1 MPDHITVLFIA
12 DIVGTPGLQILDTLL
27 PSLKQKYKP
36 DFIIANGE
44 NSHEGMGIN
53 EEIVKHLYSIGVHVI
68 TGGNHSFDKW
78 KIQPY
83 MKIDK
88 NLLRPLNYPK
98 GVNGYGFG
106 VYDIPGHNKKIGV
119 LNLQGRTYLPSIDD
133 PFRTGEWA
141 LEKIAEETNI
151 IFIDF
156 HAEATAEKVAF
167 GWHVDGKASV
177 MVGTHTHIP
186 TNDAKILPRGMG
198 YITDAGMT
206 GSFNSVIGMDKDTAL
221 RRFMLATP
229 QKYVGA
235 NGDNRICGVLSKID
249 FTSGKCVYIEP
260 IIYPSFNTSTLK
272 S

>member
-1 MPDHITVLFIA
+1 MADTIRVLFIA
-12 DIVGTPGLQILDTLL
+12 DIVGTPGIQILDTLL
-27 PSLKQKYKP
+27 PSLIQKHKP
-36 DFIIANGE
+36 DFVIANGE

-78 KIQPY
+78 KILPY
-83 MKIDK
+83 MKTDK

-98 GVNGYGFG
+98 GVNGYGYG
-106 VYDIPGHNKKIGV
+106 VYDVPGKNKKIGV
-119 LNLQGRTYLPSIDD
+119 LNLQGRTFLPAIDD
-133 PFRTGEWA
+133 PFRTSEWA
-141 LEKIAEETNI
+141 LERIGEETNI
-151 IFIDF
+151 IFVDF

-167 GWHVDGKASV
+167 GWHLDGKASV

-186 TNDAKILPRGMG
+186 TNDAKILPRGLG

-221 RRFMLATP
+221 RRFMLSTP
-229 QKYVGA
+229 QKYQSA
-235 NGDNRICGVLSKID
+235 NGDNRICGIVADID
-249 FTSGKCVYIEP
+249 SDKGTCVHIESM
-260 IIYPSFNTSTLK
+260 IFPSFNNSI